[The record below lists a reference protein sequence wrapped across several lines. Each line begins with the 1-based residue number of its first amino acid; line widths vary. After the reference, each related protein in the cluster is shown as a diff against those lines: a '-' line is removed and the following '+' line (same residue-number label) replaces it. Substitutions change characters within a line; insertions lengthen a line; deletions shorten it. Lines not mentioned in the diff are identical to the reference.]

1 MFFLFLLVSDIK
13 YCEAKLE
20 AKAKIPLTHQPQ
32 FNLLSINFFIDDRV
46 PTAKFFKI
54 NDGATKRV
62 HF

>member
-1 MFFLFLLVSDIK
+1 VSDIK

-32 FNLLSINFFIDDRV
+32 FNFLSINFFIDDRV

-54 NDGATKRV
+54 NDGATKRE